1 MKKIIE
7 NLKNLVSVIQENK
20 NLEISFAQVEKGY
33 SLADL
38 KDLESGLEIK
48 LNDSIRS
55 FYAAIGSISL
65 LWAVKPGTLANEI
78 NENDIVYLSGSIQ
91 ILNPFDMVMGKA
103 GTKWKDVLWFENTDA
118 GEMEILKSFMPFD
131 FPGTELAAGFCR
143 KGIDVTDTMFLYT
156 SNEGVSPLPVKFM
169 EYLDKLHLNRGF
181 SYWQQFGHVNV
192 TDAFR
197 CYNQY
202 MPVLFPDFLPV

>member
-65 LWAVKPGTLANEI
+65 LWAVKPGALANEI
-78 NENDIVYLSGSIQ
+78 HEDDIVYLSGSIQ